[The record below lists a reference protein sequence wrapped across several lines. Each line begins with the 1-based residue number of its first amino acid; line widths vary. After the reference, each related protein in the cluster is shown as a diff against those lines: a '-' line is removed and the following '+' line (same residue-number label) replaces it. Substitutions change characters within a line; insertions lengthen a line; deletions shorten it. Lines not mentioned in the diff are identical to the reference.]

1 MIQRID
7 KSSLAERV
15 YQTLKTDLL
24 SQYREGEVIPSEN
37 ALAKRLDVSRTVLRQ
52 ALSRLRQEHVIIT
65 KRGKG
70 SFLANPQSF
79 IGYECPG
86 AGLDISAL
94 EQITELRCLIE
105 CRAVLEAVKVA
116 KREELE
122 RLLDAASEIERSAD
136 DRAAFNI
143 ADYRFHLEIVRC
155 SHNAVLL
162 KVMQSL
168 RDEILACLDAMNSVN
183 DSRGWGIELHKKIAE
198 CIIERRGREA
208 VSLLKNNGEYNLA
221 KRKPLIFKGEQNKN

>member
-52 ALSRLRQEHVIIT
+52 ALMRLRQEHVIIT

-86 AGLDISAL
+86 AGLGVEINRAL
-94 EQITELRCLIE
+94 
-105 CRAVLEAVKVA
+105 LEEENETPHSHKNPTWRHSGGSVA
-116 KREELE
+116 
-122 RLLDAASEIERSAD
+122 
-136 DRAAFNI
+136 
-143 ADYRFHLEIVRC
+143 
-155 SHNAVLL
+155 
-162 KVMQSL
+162 
-168 RDEILACLDAMNSVN
+168 
-183 DSRGWGIELHKKIAE
+183 GW
-198 CIIERRGREA
+198 
-208 VSLLKNNGEYNLA
+208 
-221 KRKPLIFKGEQNKN
+221 